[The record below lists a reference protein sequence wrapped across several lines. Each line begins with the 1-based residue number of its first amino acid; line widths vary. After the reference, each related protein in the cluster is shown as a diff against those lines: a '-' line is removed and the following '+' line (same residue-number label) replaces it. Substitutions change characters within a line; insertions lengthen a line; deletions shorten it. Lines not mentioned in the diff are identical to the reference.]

1 MQGRAAGA
9 AASADALVAVPPGEG
24 KGSPGTGPPARFQQR
39 PPSRRRGERGGDHHH
54 PTQPGQAAGLAD
66 SDRQAPAAARPR
78 QRGRRRGSATRNGG
92 QRGGKGRGAATR
104 RAKRSQ
110 PEREGASGRVK
121 QEMAEGRERKTRGR
135 EGEGAP
141 QQGSGCKKKKNT
153 VAVSLPRTLPQQRRG
168 WRGWRGGAPACPQHP
183 LSLAGRS
190 RRQRGPPPPSSQTPL
205 RLLGATRVSGGC
217 WRAQAV
223 VVALQSPV
231 SLPPVAR
238 AKAPARFKSL
248 SGGPSGMMLK
258 SDTSDMRRPRGVSQV
273 ANGSAISQL
282 LQLDWP
288 VKQSPVIRKTGRQPH
303 DRMQCLRPSRR
314 RIILRCSDFPS
325 LLQLEERTL
334 DGHVEGFH
342 DADAS
347 RVTLLL
353 GEAPSTGLIPGWH
366 SHSLRL
372 TWYRRPPGAP

>member
-1 MQGRAAGA
+1 MQKKKKYGSSVA
-9 AASADALVAVPPGEG
+9 AADATA
-24 KGSPGTGPPARFQQR
+24 
-39 PPSRRRGERGGDHHH
+39 
-54 PTQPGQAAGLAD
+54 
-66 SDRQAPAAARPR
+66 
-78 QRGRRRGSATRNGG
+78 
-92 QRGGKGRGAATR
+92 AATR
-104 RAKRSQ
+104 VARVAWRRSRLS
-110 PEREGASGRVK
+110 P
-121 QEMAEGRERKTRGR
+121 
-135 EGEGAP
+135 AP
-141 QQGSGCKKKKNT
+141 
-153 VAVSLPRTLPQQRRG
+153 SLP
-168 WRGWRGGAPACPQHP
+168 GGEVAAPA
-183 LSLAGRS
+183 RT
-190 RRQRGPPPPSSQTPL
+190 PPPSSQTPL